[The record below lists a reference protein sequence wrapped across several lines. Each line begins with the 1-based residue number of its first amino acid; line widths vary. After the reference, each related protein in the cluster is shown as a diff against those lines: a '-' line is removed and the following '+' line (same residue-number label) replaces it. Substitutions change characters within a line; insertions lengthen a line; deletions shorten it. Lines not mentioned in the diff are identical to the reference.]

1 MSIIIIL
8 IIAISVL
15 LFSYIKVVDA
25 FLGKRKTHITVLLLS
40 CLPFL
45 ISAIVSNVGLQIH
58 PIAVIIIQI
67 ISLFIITLNYKAFM
81 IKRLATVGF
90 FFLLINVIDNSFSL
104 FLIIF
109 PDFISNYQVLSFI
122 RLSLIIAALFVTS
135 FILGRFIDTNNTID
149 IPAIWL
155 PALIVSG
162 TAVFLGI
169 LYLAE
174 IPHMQ
179 EIWIVLM
186 WQGALFLFFYLSY
199 SLSKIFEE
207 RLKTE
212 LQSQEKEYYS
222 FQCKLMQESVDRVK
236 SIRHDMKMHLV
247 ALKGYT
253 VENKA
258 AADYLNRLL
267 EDIDESVIYSDTGN
281 MDFDSIIN
289 YKLRD
294 AGKDAINLDIK
305 MSIPPVMNV
314 DVVDIVTIIGN
325 LLDNALDAVAKVNER
340 FIKLDVELAKGGLF
354 IKMDNSFNGEINYSD
369 EKQIVSLKSGDRN
382 GYGLKN
388 IRQSVEKYNG
398 YMKITHIENVFSVGI
413 FIYMDD

>member
-1 MSIIIIL
+1 
-8 IIAISVL
+8 
-15 LFSYIKVVDA
+15 
-25 FLGKRKTHITVLLLS
+25 
-40 CLPFL
+40 
-45 ISAIVSNVGLQIH
+45 
-58 PIAVIIIQI
+58 
-67 ISLFIITLNYKAFM
+67 
-81 IKRLATVGF
+81 
-90 FFLLINVIDNSFSL
+90 
-104 FLIIF
+104 
-109 PDFISNYQVLSFI
+109 
-122 RLSLIIAALFVTS
+122 
-135 FILGRFIDTNNTID
+135 
-149 IPAIWL
+149 
-155 PALIVSG
+155 
-162 TAVFLGI
+162 
-169 LYLAE
+169 
-174 IPHMQ
+174 
-179 EIWIVLM
+179 
-186 WQGALFLFFYLSY
+186 
-199 SLSKIFEE
+199 
-207 RLKTE
+207 
-212 LQSQEKEYYS
+212 
-222 FQCKLMQESVDRVK
+222 MQESVDRVK

-413 FIYMDD
+413 FLYMDD